1 MTVDPRSVAGKRLDI
16 SAEVQVLVVG
26 AGPAGI
32 AAAIEAAQRGLAVML
47 VDENPVPWETMA
59 ESVPLHFGG
68 RMADIVRNRNA
79 MMEAMLAA
87 SPALETAFELGVDV
101 RLGTACIGL
110 YTNRDNLNWMPGRIA
125 ALVDGESTSTLVLFD
140 EAIVACGRRD
150 MGLSFEGWEQQ
161 GVLGATAAVSLAQRY
176 GALDGRRA
184 VVLGSTAEAVLDA
197 LALARA
203 GVDVVS
209 LIEQAAEPVASE
221 MLLREVAEAGITIRC
236 GETVRRAVG
245 DVSAGVRWIEL
256 SNGERLDC
264 DLVVLAVAAV
274 PVVDLL
280 DAAGCRLIFSAA
292 RGGFAPVLGDDAAAS
307 LAGIRAAGDCAGIWA
322 AKSADPAIAE
332 AEGRLAAAA
341 AHRAITGTVPASV
354 PTPVEPPAEAGFD
367 IGAYRK
373 AWVRATVVET
383 PHEPNVCLCEEVT
396 AREILEV
403 RPPRYLGWTRG
414 ANRPS
419 TLKSLLGE
427 APPHPDQI
435 KRLTRAGMGPCQGR
449 RCREQVQCLLALQA
463 ELPVADIPLAGYRA
477 PVRPVPLSA
486 AAPIVGAEDPSI
498 RSEWDSWFGMPRQWT
513 PFWEVAEQYTVAS
526 LAEAKEHV
534 SE

>member
-1 MTVDPRSVAGKRLDI
+1 VTVDRRSVAGKALDV
-16 SAEVQVLVVG
+16 SAEVQLLVVG

-32 AAAIEAAQRGLAVML
+32 AAAIEGAQRGLSVML
-47 VDENPVPWETMA
+47 VDENPVSWETMA

-68 RMADIVRNRNA
+68 RMADIVRSRNA
-79 MMEAMLAA
+79 MMEAMLIAA
-87 SPALETAFELGVDV
+87 PALETAFELDVDV

-110 YTNRDNLNWMPGRIA
+110 YANRDNLNWMSGKIA
-125 ALVDGESTSTLVLFD
+125 ALVDEDNGSILVRFD

-150 MGLSFEGWEQQ
+150 MGIAFEGWEQP
-161 GVLGATAAVSLAQRY
+161 GVLGATAAVSLATRY

-184 VVLGSTAEAVLDA
+184 IVLGSTPEAALDA

-203 GVDVVS
+203 GVEVIS
-209 LIEQAAEPVASE
+209 LIEQADAPVASE
-221 MLLREVAEAGITIRC
+221 TLQQTLAEAGIAIRC
-236 GETVRRAVG
+236 GETVRRTG
-245 DVSAGVRWIEL
+245 GSISNGVRWIEL
-256 SNGERLDC
+256 SGGERLDC

-280 DAAGCRLIFSAA
+280 DAAGCKLAFSAG
-292 RGGFAPVLGDDAAAS
+292 RGGFTPVLGGNAATS
-307 LAGIRAAGDCAGIWA
+307 MAGIRAVGDCAGIWA

-341 AHRAITGTVPASV
+341 AHRSITGDLSESAHTSV
-354 PTPVEPPAEAGFD
+354 EVQIEAAFD

-373 AWVRATVVET
+373 AWVQATVVET
-383 PHEPNVCLCEEVT
+383 PHEPNVCQCEEVT

-419 TLKSLLGE
+419 SLRELLGE

-486 AAPIVGAEDPSI
+486 AAPALGAEDPSI
-498 RSEWDSWFGMPRQWT
+498 REEWDSWFGMPRQWT
-513 PFWEVAEQYTVAS
+513 PFWDVAETYTVAS
-526 LAEAKEHV
+526 LAEVKEHV